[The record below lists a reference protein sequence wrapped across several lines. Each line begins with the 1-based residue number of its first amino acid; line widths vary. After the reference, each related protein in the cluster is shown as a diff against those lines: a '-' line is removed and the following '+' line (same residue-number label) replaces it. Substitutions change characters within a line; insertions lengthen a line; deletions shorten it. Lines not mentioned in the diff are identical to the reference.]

1 MEAKVEIASQINA
14 RTGGLATFQIAESAN
29 RLERFEIG
37 KEKYLLREGL
47 ICPGS
52 RSYTAG

>member
-1 MEAKVEIASQINA
+1 MEAMVEIASQINA

-37 KEKYLLREGL
+37 KGKYFLCEGL
-47 ICPGS
+47 ICPDS